1 MHRIPIKIISDY
13 STNYYNYNPVFSFD
27 GKTVELY
34 VTGDIIEPY
43 EKMFPREKKQ
53 EEEELPV
60 DFEQKEISK

>member
-1 MHRIPIKIISDY
+1 MARRWSHTKLATEFCNR
-13 STNYYNYNPVFSFD
+13 
-27 GKTVELY
+27 
-34 VTGDIIEPY
+34 IIEPY